1 MKSNS
6 RVNVSS
12 PSLHKKNKHQGRYDF
27 DLLKIKNPE
36 LKKYIINNKFNGE
49 ETIDFSDANAVKELN
64 RSLLKMYYNLDFW
77 DIPHGFLCPPIP
89 GRADYIHHLS
99 ELVTKKS
106 GVKVLDIGTGA
117 NCIYPLIGV
126 LEYGWNF
133 VGSDIELEAINS
145 ARQIVCKNNLQD
157 KIEVRIQGKS
167 KSIFNDIIK
176 NDEYFDLTMCNPPFH
191 ASKEEA
197 LESMIKKN
205 RNLKIKPKLNFG
217 GKSNEL
223 WCDGG
228 EASFIRQMIAE
239 SESFKNQVEW
249 FTSLVSKKDT
259 LPLVYSE
266 LEKQKIS
273 QVKTIEMGQ
282 GQKISRFVAWKF

>member
-6 RVNVSS
+6 RVNTSS
-12 PSLHKKNKHQGRYDF
+12 PSLHKNNKHQGRYDF

-36 LKKYIINNKFNGE
+36 LKKYIIINKFNGE

-99 ELVTKKS
+99 ELVTKNS

-117 NCIYPLIGV
+117 NCIYPLIGA

-133 VGSDIELEAINS
+133 IGSDIELEAIKS

-157 KIEVRIQGKS
+157 KIEVRIQEKS
-167 KSIFNDIIK
+167 KSIFDDIIK
-176 NDEYFDLTMCNPPFH
+176 NGEYFDLTMCNPPFH
-191 ASKEEA
+191 ASKKEA

-228 EASFIRQMIAE
+228 ETSFIRQMIVE
-239 SESFKNQVEW
+239 SKSFKNQVGW
-249 FTSLVSKKDT
+249 FTSLVSKKES

-266 LEKQKIS
+266 LEKHKIS

-282 GQKISRFVAWKF
+282 GQKISRFIAWKF